1 MASDAR
7 VAACTG
13 EKAMSATI
21 IYLHKYREPTRIPP
35 AVQQGY
41 SDEFVSH
48 ARNIEVMFEA
58 MARAMCGE
66 RPADTEQE
74 TA

>member
-13 EKAMSATI
+13 EKAMSADI
-21 IYLHKYREPTRIPP
+21 IDFPPSRIKRIPP

-48 ARNIEVMFEA
+48 ARNIELMFEA
-58 MARAMCGE
+58 MARAMSGE
-66 RPADTEQE
+66 RPSDTEQE